1 MNRFNKEMPFVECG
15 IPPGCVGKVCGSVV
29 WAFPIQRASKGQ
41 PTHSGSRLYP
51 SHDFQLESVSKTAS
65 KAETIEEE
73 DNKKTGGEQR
83 PRESESVKKGRKVCD
98 GESARWT
105 GMRKVCVGVTILVCR
120 IGPLLHSHS
129 SVLYGSQ
136 RE

>member
-1 MNRFNKEMPFVECG
+1 MHTFKKEMPFVECG

-29 WAFPIQRASKGQ
+29 WAFPIQRGSKGQ

-51 SHDFQLESVSKTAS
+51 NHDIQLESVSKTAS

-73 DNKKTGGEQR
+73 DNKKTRGEQR
-83 PRESESVKKGRKVCD
+83 LCESESVKKGRRVCD
-98 GESARWT
+98 RESVRWP
-105 GMRKVCVGVTILVCR
+105 GMQKVCVGVTILVCR
-120 IGPLLHSHS
+120 IGPLLHTHS